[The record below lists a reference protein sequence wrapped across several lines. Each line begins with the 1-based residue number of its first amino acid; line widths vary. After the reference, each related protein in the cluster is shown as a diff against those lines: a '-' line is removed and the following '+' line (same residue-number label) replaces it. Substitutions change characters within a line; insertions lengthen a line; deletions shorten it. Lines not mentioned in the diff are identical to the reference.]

1 MVGQCRDERAAPESV
16 VGDVSSLAALAASLA
31 GLVGYVYL
39 FGGLVTW
46 VRLTTARLPGNTLI
60 ALADPRTLLVVGVE
74 ALLFIVAAFAVVC
87 VVCFFVGRV
96 GWRAHR
102 QDWHDVVVHRGVAR
116 AARVRAQRSDAD
128 ETPLPRAALGE
139 RAVRTLAGFNV
150 LVLALLIGLAAGHL
164 VDLLVPR
171 SAAVAVGVVIV
182 AFAVWGLATWGP
194 LHWRSHIAAIVLAI
208 VAALVAAAPIGVL
221 VIASVGIALL
231 GRRIARLE
239 RPGSAVAFLRSP
251 LLWGL
256 LAVYV
261 LLGLAFSAQPPV
273 SFTRAVLETRDGR
286 QVGGYLGRNG
296 DGVYLA
302 TCTGLANAT
311 SRTERAVLVPAD
323 EIEHTTL
330 GGDRYT
336 FDTGERPSL
345 AAIVLR
351 ALDFDAHMKSL
362 FHADWRSP
370 ESTCD
375 AELAPDQP
383 GDALGGGALVG
394 SAPPAGRASGGE
406 APIGETSPP
415 ALAALARRYQ
425 PTLEVTV
432 ADRFWPVSVAS
443 VLQDRGTTLYGLEHH
458 GRKATCL
465 VRGGRCAVMPPTLA
479 DLTPAGA
486 SEDDYLDYPA
496 ALGHGNPTAEFSAFL
511 RGQGTPLRSTGDW
524 LADPAAT
531 LDPWRSAQL
540 YVYDAGV
547 GTYGR
552 RYPGAPPGLRALQY
566 WFFYP
571 FNYYP
576 TGVARRLMAI
586 SPLAADLANT
596 DLHEGDWEHVSV
608 LLNPRTLAPSFL
620 YLARHD
626 QEGVTL
632 PWDSPLLRF
641 DDGHP
646 VVQAAFGGH
655 PSYPNGCG
663 EHLREILRNL
673 GSDWLVCGSGRF
685 AFRAETT
692 PLVDLARASW
702 SCWPGHF
709 GEATPSQLRNAKRGE
724 SDPRRA
730 IAKYVLVAGPR
741 SPLRQAENA
750 DVCRA
755 R

>member
-1 MVGQCRDERAAPESV
+1 MAGSGEAESGAPESIG
-16 VGDVSSLAALAASLA
+16 GDLRSAAALAASLA

-46 VRLTTARLPGNTLI
+46 VRLTTARLPGSTLT
-60 ALADPRTLLVVGVE
+60 ALAQPRTLFVVGVE
-74 ALLFIVAAFAVVC
+74 ALLFVAAAFAVACLVC
-87 VVCFFVGRV
+87 YLVGRI
-96 GWRAHR
+96 GWRARR
-102 QDWHDVVVHRGVAR
+102 QDWHAVVVHRGVAR
-116 AARVRAQRSDAD
+116 AMAAQAEAPDVPVRTA
-128 ETPLPRAALGE
+128 PLGE

-150 LVLALLIGLAAGHL
+150 LVLAALLGLAVARVVEL
-164 VDLLVPR
+164 IFPNWVAIVVFF
-171 SAAVAVGVVIV
+171 AVA
-182 AFAVWGLATWGP
+182 ALAVWRLATWGP
-194 LHWRSHIAAIVLAI
+194 LHWRSHLAAIVLA
-208 VAALVAAAPIGVL
+208 VAVAFFAAAPIGVL

-239 RPGSAVAFLRSP
+239 RPRSAVAFLHSP

-261 LLGLAFSAQPPV
+261 LVGLAFSAQPPV
-273 SFTRAVLETRDGR
+273 SFTRAVLETRAGR
-286 QVGGYLGRNG
+286 QLGGYLGRTD

-323 EIEHTTL
+323 EVERTTL
-330 GGDRYT
+330 GGERYT
-336 FDTGERPSL
+336 FDSGERPSL
-345 AAIVLR
+345 ATIALR
-351 ALDFDAHMKSL
+351 ALGVDAHPPTW
-362 FHADWRSP
+362 FHADLQSRA
-370 ESTCD
+370 STCD

-394 SAPPAGRASGGE
+394 PAPPGGRASGGE
-406 APIGETSPP
+406 APIVETSPP

-443 VLQDRGTTLYGLEHH
+443 VLQSRGSTAYGLLHH
-458 GRKATCL
+458 GQRLTCL
-465 VRGGRCAVMPPTLA
+465 VRGGRCAVSPPSLA

-486 SEDDYLDYPA
+486 SDDDYLDYPA
-496 ALGHGNPTAEFSAFL
+496 SLGHGDPTSEFSAFL

-524 LADPAAT
+524 LADPAA

-552 RYPGAPPGLRALQY
+552 RYAGAPPGLRSLQY

-571 FNYYP
+571 YNYYP
-576 TGVARRLMAI
+576 TAVARRLMAT

-608 LLNPRTLAPSFL
+608 LLDPRTLEPRFL
-620 YLARHD
+620 YMARHD
-626 QEGVTL
+626 QEGVAL

-663 EHLREILRNL
+663 EHLREILRDL

-702 SCWPGHF
+702 ACWPGHF
-709 GEATPSQLRNAKRGE
+709 GEATPAQLRNARRGE

-730 IAKYVLVAGPR
+730 VAKYVLVAGPR